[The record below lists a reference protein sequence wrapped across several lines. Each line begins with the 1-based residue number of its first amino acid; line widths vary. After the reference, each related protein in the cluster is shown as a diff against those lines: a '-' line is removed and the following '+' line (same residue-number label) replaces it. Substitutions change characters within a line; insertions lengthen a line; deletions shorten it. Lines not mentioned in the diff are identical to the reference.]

1 MNASLRKIGAL
12 LQKDLVDLVKNPA
25 MSVVCL
31 MPIGFMLLYRIVI
44 GDVTADAGLDARQAA
59 LAGQEILKFTLGSAL
74 CMTIGMV
81 GSMIEIYGIAEEKEK
96 HTLRTLMLA
105 NVGAGEVA
113 ASKTLLAL
121 LAISVDNFACFFI
134 AGGDVSWLGSYMALG
149 LVGSIPVVLVS
160 LVLGLACRD
169 QMTAGFYSVPVLLVA
184 LVPMFGMADEN
195 LARIASLTPL
205 GGIYDLMGMAVDGTL
220 ISSEALSPLAVTA
233 AWIAAG
239 CILFA
244 ALFKRVARDN

>member
-1 MNASLRKIGAL
+1 
-12 LQKDLVDLVKNPA
+12 
-25 MSVVCL
+25 
-31 MPIGFMLLYRIVI
+31 ML
-44 GDVTADAGLDARQAA
+44 
-59 LAGQEILKFTLGSAL
+59 EL
-74 CMTIGMV
+74 CPPF
-81 GSMIEIYGIAEEKEK
+81 SRN
-96 HTLRTLMLA
+96 L
-105 NVGAGEVA
+105 
-113 ASKTLLAL
+113 
-121 LAISVDNFACFFI
+121 ACFFI

-184 LVPMFGMADEN
+184 LVPLFGMADEN

-220 ISSEALSPLAVTA
+220 ISSGALSPLAVTA

-244 ALFKRVARDN
+244 ALFKRVSRDN